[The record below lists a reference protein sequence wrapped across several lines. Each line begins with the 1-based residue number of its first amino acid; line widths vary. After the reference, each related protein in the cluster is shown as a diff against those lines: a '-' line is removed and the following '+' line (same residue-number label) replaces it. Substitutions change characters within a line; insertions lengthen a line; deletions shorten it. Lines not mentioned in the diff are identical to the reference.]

1 MRGWIE
7 SWREKC
13 RRERQKDTARERAN
27 RYRRERRQGR
37 ISISEYE
44 CET

>member
-13 RRERQKDTARERAN
+13 RRERQKDTAEREKIDIGEKEDRV
-27 RYRRERRQGR
+27 G
-37 ISISEYE
+37 
-44 CET
+44 